1 MASSKHLI
9 LENARR
15 LFSENGFKG
24 TTIAQIAKTSNVTDA
39 AIYRHYRSKQQIFDS
54 IINDFFDEFSGLM
67 DSIHERQKSGYC
79 LIETLILDL
88 DAFLDERVVELKVIM
103 NTYTIM
109 PSARQIME
117 RMYALLGLTLER
129 CLEKGMRDGTVRDDL
144 DITPTASLIAVMLMG
159 MSRRQLYWP
168 ETPNL
173 AQEAITFCQ
182 RSIRSL

>member
-129 CLEKGMRDGTVRDDL
+129 CDGTVRDDL

-173 AQEAITFCQ
+173 AQEAVTFCQ